1 MSKELYLTW
10 DTERKLGS
18 DNLIMLVEQDND
30 KKQTNILF
38 TTNLEIGIK
47 NITELIQD
55 GNNRCVACGVIIPEG
70 YQVCPN
76 CSDSR

>member
-47 NITELIQD
+47 NITELIHD
-55 GNNRCVACGVIIPEG
+55 SNNIPEG